1 MGQVKSINEFDY
13 YLASQRAKGQFVELH
28 YGLAPT
34 RRMGIG
40 EEGRPASDEKK
51 PFRKQNEWQN
61 LGGSFFKAS
70 ITIGTFLASD

>member
-13 YLASQRAKGQFVELH
+13 YLASQKAKGQFIELR
-28 YGLAPT
+28 YGLAPA

-40 EEGRPASDEKK
+40 EEGQSSPDDKK
-51 PFRKQNEWQN
+51 ILRKQTEWHN